1 MQVMMDFV
9 LWFIQEFPA
18 VLLEPPIS
26 AFTGLCLLF
35 ATCSLFRRMIHL

>member
-1 MQVMMDFV
+1 MDFI
-9 LWFIQEFPA
+9 LWLIKEFPA

-26 AFTGLCLLF
+26 AFTGIALLF